1 MRRKVGF
8 FAVGALL
15 LASLATNAFLVHAAR
30 DYFKATLELRL
41 DPAGLDVYAADRQ
54 KPAGDGSEPLLLLF
68 GDSRAAMWAT
78 PPAPGYRIVNHGI
91 GNQTTAQILMR
102 LDDDVVRFHP
112 SVVVLEAGVN
122 DLKSIA
128 EFPER
133 RADIV
138 RDCKANLTRIVAGCR
153 SAGARVV
160 LVTVFGIGNVSVWK
174 QPFWSDDVAAA
185 VNEVNVFLPTLAGSG
200 SGVTMLDAN
209 QALDDESGRIRES
222 YQLDYLH
229 LSSSGYAALNGKLV
243 PLVAA
248 LRP

>member
-1 MRRKVGF
+1 MRRRIGF
-8 FAVGALL
+8 LTLGALL
-15 LASLATNAFLVHAAR
+15 LASLAGNVLLVRAAR
-30 DYFKATLELRL
+30 DYFKATLALRL
-41 DPAGLDVYAADRQ
+41 DPAGRKVYAADPQ
-54 KPAGDGSEPLLLLF
+54 KPAGDGGDALLVLF
-68 GDSRAAMWAT
+68 GDSRAAMWST
-78 PPAPGYRIVNHGI
+78 PTTPGYRVVNRGI
-91 GNQTTAQILMR
+91 GSQTTAQILMR
-102 LDDDVVRFHP
+102 LDDDVVGLHP

-133 RADIV
+133 RAEIV
-138 RDCKANLTRIVAGCR
+138 RDCEANLTRIVEGCR
-153 SAGARVV
+153 RAGARVV

-174 QPFWSDDVAAA
+174 RPFWSSDVAAA
-185 VNEVNVFLPTLAGSG
+185 VKEVNAFLPTLAGN
-200 SGVTMLDAN
+200 GVTMLDADT
-209 QALDDESGRIRES
+209 ALDDDSGRIRES